1 MVLLISLPW
10 TNITSRDGDED
21 VQFLLIF
28 ISNLDRYGGGVLS
41 DEWDTKRGSVTVF
54 VVAVGGY

>member
-1 MVLLISLPW
+1 M
-10 TNITSRDGDED
+10 
-21 VQFLLIF
+21 F
-28 ISNLDRYGGGVLS
+28 ISNLYRYGGGVLS